1 MFTALLMGVLGG
13 WMREFNFLIRLF
25 QITYYDVEE
34 DILTTFHPWLKENY
48 FQTDKKLLAIAKKY
62 HIISSFSILF
72 GTVVT
77 GEQFIEDEKRDEINK
92 KYKPL
97 SVDMETASI
106 AHVCYVNDIPFL
118 SVRTMT
124 DTAQYKGIEN
134 FEKNCEIASKKSA
147 EIVLGI
153 LNQLTKEKRN
163 GRQ

>member
-1 MFTALLMGVLGG
+1 
-13 WMREFNFLIRLF
+13 MREFNFLIRLF

-62 HIISSFSILF
+62 HIISSSSILF

-134 FEKNCEIASKKSA
+134 FEKNCEIASQKSA

>member
-1 MFTALLMGVLGG
+1 
-13 WMREFNFLIRLF
+13 
-25 QITYYDVEE
+25 
-34 DILTTFHPWLKENY
+34 
-48 FQTDKKLLAIAKKY
+48 
-62 HIISSFSILF
+62 
-72 GTVVT
+72 
-77 GEQFIEDEKRDEINK
+77 
-92 KYKPL
+92 
-97 SVDMETASI
+97 METASI

-134 FEKNCEIASKKSA
+134 FEKNCEIASQKSA